1 MIFDLINKKN
11 NDTSYKN
18 DDLVKM
24 LSLLIHAAKID
35 EKYSEDEKKIILNF
49 IKKSSKE
56 MTDTEMLNLL
66 KKAEEYENNSNQ
78 ILEYTREVKK
88 MDMNKK
94 KLVLEF
100 LWEIILLDNKSDIY
114 ENNLMRRLC
123 GLLYVPDKLSGEI
136 KSNIIKRKNL

>member
-78 ILEYTREVKK
+78 ILEYTR
-88 MDMNKK
+88 
-94 KLVLEF
+94 
-100 LWEIILLDNKSDIY
+100 
-114 ENNLMRRLC
+114 
-123 GLLYVPDKLSGEI
+123 
-136 KSNIIKRKNL
+136 

>member
-100 LWEIILLDNKSDIY
+100 LWEIILSDNKSDIY